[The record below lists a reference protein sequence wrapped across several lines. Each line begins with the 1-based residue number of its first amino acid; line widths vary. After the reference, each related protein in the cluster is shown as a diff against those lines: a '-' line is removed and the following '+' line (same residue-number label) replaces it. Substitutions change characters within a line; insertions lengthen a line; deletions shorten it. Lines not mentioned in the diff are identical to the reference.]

1 MTSDLNRGIWFIQ
14 SCSNTLTTSPLQK
27 LENMGGHGGSV
38 DTLGSALFL
47 NFYVYSLGSGS
58 NSEVLSSSPLQG
70 VSCRTIYGPD
80 RLCVRIAGV
89 GAKGNMSGIHT
100 EIIPLQLHEIMRS
113 TCLSSS
119 ESISGTHS
127 EFF

>member
-1 MTSDLNRGIWFIQ
+1 MSILWDPDLIQKFCQAHRFKVFIA
-14 SCSNTLTTSPLQK
+14 
-27 LENMGGHGGSV
+27 
-38 DTLGSALFL
+38 D
-47 NFYVYSLGSGS
+47 
-58 NSEVLSSSPLQG
+58 
-70 VSCRTIYGPD
+70 GPD

-89 GAKGNMSGIHT
+89 GAKGNVSGIHT